1 MSSKTK
7 LFKFLA
13 LTAGIALA
21 AQAAQAAWPMTPR
34 SA

>member
-13 LTAGIALA
+13 LTAGMAL
-21 AQAAQAAWPMTPR
+21 AAQAAWPMAPR

>member
-21 AQAAQAAWPMTPR
+21 VQAAWPMAPR